1 MSIHDDVERRRV
13 ANSPHDEAE
22 LVPLS
27 LTLVVLQVVDS
38 PSALLLGQLLDKSL
52 PLLTLLQGGLLDGG
66 DALRVGSDSVDDE
79 LVLLAELEL
88 VVGLEA
94 GLVLAI
100 RWYTISSELQGSS
113 LPGKR
118 ALTGLIPEDCSH
130 QGINR

>member
-1 MSIHDDVERRRV
+1 LSIHDDVERRRV

-38 PSALLLGQLLDKSL
+38 PSALLLGQLLDESL
-52 PLLTLLQGGLLDGG
+52 PLLTLLQGGLLNGG

-94 GLVLAI
+94 GLVLAT
-100 RWYTISSELQGSS
+100 RWYRISSRLQG
-113 LPGKR
+113 
-118 ALTGLIPEDCSH
+118 
-130 QGINR
+130 